1 MSMYRGFF
9 RLWIVM
15 SLVWIAI
22 IVAGLGTE
30 EFKGLWRSHVEL
42 QVEYKGGTKDV
53 LDSSR
58 SKEDLRQR
66 IGDAVRRDAA
76 ELQRSDQA
84 EARRQ
89 IESLNANI
97 DELLKAM
104 DDENQKRA
112 DRLHRALMVALAPPL
127 ALLIAGL
134 AVAWIA
140 SGFRRTA

>member
-1 MSMYRGFF
+1 MYRGFF